1 MDRSQR
7 EEHSIDHEGTLL
19 MERRTSIDIIDKGG
33 IDERIDAQLTTKLEG
48 RTFNDDIDK
57 GVIIE
62 GRDSQSTTEG
72 GTLIS
77 MREGHMLN

>member
-1 MDRSQR
+1 
-7 EEHSIDHEGTLL
+7 
-19 MERRTSIDIIDKGG
+19 MERQTSIDNIDEGG
-33 IDERIDAQLTTKLEG
+33 IDERIDAQSRKMLEG
-48 RTFNDDIDK
+48 RTFNNNIDK

-77 MREGHMLN
+77 TREGHMLNRRC

>member
-1 MDRSQR
+1 MDRRQR
-7 EEHSIDHEGTLL
+7 EEHSIDHEEALL
-19 MERRTSIDIIDKGG
+19 MERQTSIDDNGKGG
-33 IDERIDAQLTTKLEG
+33 IDERIDAQSTTKLEG

-77 MREGHMLN
+77 TREGHMLN